1 MSKPT
6 IQEMREQLVNNEVDY
21 IKELVFKDRHQELFD
36 YIYTNSFRDFKN
48 IDDNDVI
55 EMYRNLYGDMF
66 DEEEVSDE

>member
-36 YIYTNSFRDFKN
+36 FMYVNSFRNFKD
-48 IDDNDVI
+48 IDDNEVREI
-55 EMYRNLYGDMF
+55 YMNLYGDMF
-66 DEEEVSDE
+66 DEEEAV

>member
-6 IQEMREQLVNNEVDY
+6 IEEMREQLVNNEVDY
-21 IKELVFKDRHQELFD
+21 IKELVFKDRHEELFD
-36 YIYTNSFRDFKN
+36 FVYTNFFRDLEQMN
-48 IDDNDVI
+48 DNDVI

>member
-36 YIYTNSFRDFKN
+36 FMYVNSFRNFKD
-48 IDDNDVI
+48 IDDNEVREI
-55 EMYRNLYGDMF
+55 YMNLYGDMF
-66 DEEEVSDE
+66 DEEEAVC

>member
-36 YIYTNSFRDFKN
+36 FMYVNSFRNFKD
-48 IDDNDVI
+48 IDDNEVREI
-55 EMYRNLYGDMF
+55 YMNLYGDMF

>member
-36 YIYTNSFRDFKN
+36 FIYVNSFSNFKD
-48 IDDNDVI
+48 IDDNDVREI
-55 EMYRNLYGDMF
+55 YMDLYEGR
-66 DEEEVSDE
+66 